1 MATPAISARQ
11 WFASE
16 ARRPERELDLARAAL
31 LIAKE
36 QYPGLSVEP
45 YLARLDQLAEEV
57 KDRLAD
63 ETAPLVVLD
72 ELTRTLYQRHD
83 FRGNTEAYYDPR
95 NSLLND
101 VLDRRLGIPITL
113 GIVLLEVGW
122 RLHLPLNGVNFP
134 HHFLVRFQGDAFD
147 LLVDPYDGG
156 RARYEHQAQEL
167 LDRVYGGKV
176 RVRESFL
183 RRASKRD
190 ILVRTLG
197 NLKGIYVNAGD
208 HARALGVVERLLI
221 LRPDADEEQRAR
233 GVLLARL
240 GHREKA
246 IEQLRRWLAT
256 APAGDQAD
264 RALQLLERLLL
275 GGGPLEADEP

>member
-72 ELTRTLYQRHD
+72 ELTRTLYQRHG

-134 HHFLVRFQGDAFD
+134 HHFLVRFQG
-147 LLVDPYDGG
+147 G
-156 RARYEHQAQEL
+156 R
-167 LDRVYGGKV
+167 
-176 RVRESFL
+176 
-183 RRASKRD
+183 
-190 ILVRTLG
+190 
-197 NLKGIYVNAGD
+197 
-208 HARALGVVERLLI
+208 
-221 LRPDADEEQRAR
+221 LRP
-233 GVLLARL
+233 
-240 GHREKA
+240 
-246 IEQLRRWLAT
+246 
-256 APAGDQAD
+256 AG
-264 RALQLLERLLL
+264 R
-275 GGGPLEADEP
+275 PV